1 MTNHD
6 LTYDQ
11 KAAPLLEHLHEL
23 KRRLIYSLLALLVA
37 FCVCY
42 AYAQDIYY
50 FLAQPLAALYEGE
63 SGRRLIYTGLT
74 EAFFT
79 YLRVAFYAALFIAFP
94 FIACQFYLFL
104 SPGLYKKERRV
115 LLPFLIATPLLFF
128 AGGALV
134 YYYIFPLA
142 WQFFI
147 NFETVGGGDT
157 LPIQL
162 EARVSEYLGLVIQLI
177 FAFGIA
183 FQLPV
188 LLNLLARVGFVTAK
202 GLAAKRKYAII
213 LIAITAAI
221 LTPPDVISQVGL
233 AIPLLLLYELSII
246 SCRWIEKKHQAE

>member
-1 MTNHD
+1 MTKHD

-162 EARVSEYLGLVIQLI
+162 EARVS
-177 FAFGIA
+177 
-183 FQLPV
+183 
-188 LLNLLARVGFVTAK
+188 
-202 GLAAKRKYAII
+202 
-213 LIAITAAI
+213 
-221 LTPPDVISQVGL
+221 
-233 AIPLLLLYELSII
+233 
-246 SCRWIEKKHQAE
+246 